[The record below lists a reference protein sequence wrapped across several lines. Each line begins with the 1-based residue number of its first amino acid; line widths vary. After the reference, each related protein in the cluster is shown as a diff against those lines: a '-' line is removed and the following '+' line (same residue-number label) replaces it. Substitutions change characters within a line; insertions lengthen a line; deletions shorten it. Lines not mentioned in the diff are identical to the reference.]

1 MALGPIISII
11 HKCLRVVDSNICCV
25 CGSHSAAALLIV
37 WHMVHKLSFGP
48 IHLVGPS
55 FGPTIGGTVYRS
67 SAAQRC
73 LSYRPKQYSYA
84 VLYFFRVRIPILTK
98 KEIYKERKLRFP
110 LIRHFSH
117 WKIE

>member
-1 MALGPIISII
+1 MRVILARHCRDARAVDGYPMQRAYDVVCDLLELLREDGERPSSFAAVYTAAL
-11 HKCLRVVDSNICCV
+11 L
-25 CGSHSAAALLIV
+25 HSAASPLTL
-37 WHMVHKLSFGP
+37 
-48 IHLVGPS
+48 
-55 FGPTIGGTVYRS
+55 
-67 SAAQRC
+67 
-73 LSYRPKQYSYA
+73 RPKQYSYA